1 MSVRKKLL
9 GLANSLIAPSGVQ
22 LYRKG
27 VDMESVLRQVAGW
40 NHGINSVI
48 DLGAAKGDWSR
59 MALKLFPNAQVV
71 GVDPLDE
78 RKPFLDKLKASDPR
92 FDYISAV
99 AGKDDGGT
107 VELAVTPDL
116 DGSTIHGHEG
126 QMRTVPVHSV
136 DAVVA
141 MKGLKGPFFMKFDTH
156 GFEKPILESAEKA
169 LAETKYVVMEAYNFR
184 HSPDTLL
191 FHEMIA
197 YMEERGFRVSHLVDI
212 LNRPT
217 DGALWQID
225 LFFARHDDPIF
236 NSDSYR
242 HG

>member
-1 MSVRKKLL
+1 MSAKKKLL
-9 GLANSLIAPSGVQ
+9 GLANSLIAPTGVQ

-40 NHGINSVI
+40 NHGINSVL

-59 MALKLFPNAQVV
+59 MALKLFPNARFV
-71 GVDPLDE
+71 GVDPLEE
-78 RKPFLDKLKASDPR
+78 RKPYLDRLKAENPR
-92 FDYISAV
+92 FDYVQAV
-99 AGKDDGGT
+99 AGGDDGGT

-116 DGSTIHGHEG
+116 DGSTIHGSEG
-126 QMRTVPVHSV
+126 EMRTVPVHSV
-136 DAVVA
+136 DAVA
-141 MKGLKGPFFMKFDTH
+141 EMKGLKGPFFMKFDTH
-156 GFEKPILESAEKA
+156 GFEKPILESAEKT
-169 LAETKYVVMEAYNFR
+169 LQQTKYIVMEAYNFR

-191 FHEMIA
+191 FHEMIGF
-197 YMEERGFRVSHLVDI
+197 MEERGFRVSHLVDI

-225 LFFARHDDPIF
+225 LFFARADDPIF
-236 NSDSYR
+236 TSNSYR